1 MANQTIYTF
10 EHFRPAFPMT
20 GDHVVIHHGT
30 FEDNRDS
37 FSPSL
42 VRARDFYA
50 SDDADALSK
59 GQQAAAT
66 LSAQFDGFNDAE

>member
-1 MANQTIYTF
+1 MNIYTF
-10 EHFRPAFPMT
+10 EHFRPAYPQQ
-20 GDHVVIHHGT
+20 GDHVVLHRGT
-30 FEDNRDS
+30 FEANRES

-50 SDDADALSK
+50 DNDAEAFEK

-66 LSAQFDGFNDAE
+66 IPATFEGFNSDE